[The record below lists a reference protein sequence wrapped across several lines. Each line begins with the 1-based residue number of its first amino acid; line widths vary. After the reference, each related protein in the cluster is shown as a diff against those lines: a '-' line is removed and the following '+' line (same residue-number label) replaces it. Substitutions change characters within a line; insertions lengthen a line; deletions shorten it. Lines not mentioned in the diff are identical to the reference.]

1 MPKSVGYPPYLK
13 IHRSEHGAEIYGAE
27 LDAKIYGI
35 KVAYMSVSHHR
46 HVCCDEK

>member
-1 MPKSVGYPPYLK
+1 MLKSVGYPPYLK
-13 IHRSEHGAEIYGAE
+13 IHRPEHGAE

>member
-13 IHRSEHGAEIYGAE
+13 NHRSEHGAE
-27 LDAKIYGI
+27 LDAKIYGTE
-35 KVAYMSVSHHR
+35 VAYMSVSQHR